1 MYVYNVAR
9 LGRCNLVSLPVCVYY
24 RWQKIFQ
31 RESLLVVLFFLYAFQ
46 EKIVDVLLN
55 GVIIFISFIA
65 LIVSTAS
72 YVLSVFLFFV
82 IKKLSGYFEEN
93 LNLFIKI
100 RRAKDERSSKLVL
113 LFPFFFFPSEN
124 IE

>member
-1 MYVYNVAR
+1 MQSRFVAR
-9 LGRCNLVSLPVCVYY
+9 LCYY

-100 RRAKDERSSKLVL
+100 RRAKDERSSKLIL